1 MADFEI
7 HLDEE
12 NEFRFSVTTEG
23 TDATAEVHSRMVI
36 DEGRMSIS
44 FPGTNTGDG
53 EVSVTVPPLAKIMT
67 EGVYPTRLEV
77 IVDDR
82 IFIPIEMEASFKQS
96 MKVMAESIVKPR
108 RIAPRVTVTS
118 VKRST
123 ASSLAANIR
132 KMQEQTE
139 VTPPTRPQASKKKK
153 AKPAKDN
160 AELREL
166 LRKVIQK

>member
-1 MADFEI
+1 MMADFDI

-23 TDATAEVHSRMVI
+23 TDATAEVYSRLVI

-44 FPGTNTGDG
+44 FPGSNTADG
-53 EVSVTVPPLAKIMT
+53 EVSVTVPPLIKILS
-67 EGVYPTRLEV
+67 EGVYSTRLEV

-82 IFIPIEMEASFKQS
+82 IFIPIEMDASFKQS
-96 MKVMAESIVKPR
+96 MKVMAEAIVKPR
-108 RIAPRVTVTS
+108 RIAPSVTVTS

-139 VTPPTRPQASKKKK
+139 APPKRRSQKPKKKTK
-153 AKPAKDN
+153 VTADN

-166 LRKVIQK
+166 LRKVIKK